1 MMQENKNQMIE
12 SKENFLEK
20 KKKFIRK
27 AFGKKSINS
36 SEEKVET
43 NIDKQSEKM
52 NNFTKAIKITKD
64 PEMERLLKL
73 QEEFREGKITQGE
86 LSNEDIDKL
95 GRLYDEQIKKLKI
108 QIEECKKRI
117 EDKKKKLQKI

>member
-20 KKKFIRK
+20 IKKFIRK

>member
-20 KKKFIRK
+20 IKKFIRK

-86 LSNEDIDKL
+86 LSNQDIDKL
-95 GRLYDEQIKKLKI
+95 GRLYDEQIKRSVSYGI
-108 QIEECKKRI
+108 
-117 EDKKKKLQKI
+117 